1 MKRFV
6 TVIGCASAIALSS
19 TAMAGFTV
27 ENFSD
32 YYGQENTMYGAWDT
46 FTNANNAPNFADN
59 GGNMGFAGQVFNFSG
74 SGFITSGGNIY
85 DAGAPLNIHNYL
97 TLDGVDITNAHV
109 NVSTMG
115 TAPDLEGVLFQA
127 VTSAGDSQFLDTSDV
142 SMNFQQDIPGMGA
155 SMNMSWSFDLSG
167 IEGDV
172 TSLAFIIKATG
183 PHMSLDA
190 LSLDVA
196 YSAIPAP
203 GALALLGLAGMAGRR
218 RRRG

>member
-1 MKRFV
+1 MNRFA
-6 TVIGCASAIALSS
+6 TVLGCVSAVALSS

-32 YYGQENTMYGAWDT
+32 YYGQENTMYGAWES

-74 SGFITSGGNIY
+74 SGFITGGGNLY
-85 DAGAPLNIHNYL
+85 DAQQALNIHNYF
-97 TLDGVDITNAHV
+97 TLDGVDITNAQV

-115 TAPDLEGVLFQA
+115 TVVDFSGVLFQA
-127 VTSAGDSQFLDTSDV
+127 VTSTGASQFLDTSDV
-142 SMNFQQDIPGMGA
+142 SINFNQEIPGMGA

-167 IEGDV
+167 IEGNV
-172 TSLAFIIKATG
+172 TDIAFIMKAVG

-203 GALALLGLAGMAGRR
+203 GALALLGLAGLAGRR

>member
-6 TVIGCASAIALSS
+6 TVIGCASAVALSS

-46 FTNANNAPNFADN
+46 FTNANNSPNFADN

-74 SGFITSGGNIY
+74 TGFITSSGNIY
-85 DAGAPLNIHNYL
+85 DASSPLNIHQYL

-115 TAPDLEGVLFQA
+115 SVPDFESVLFQA
-127 VTSAGDSQFLDTSDV
+127 VTSTGESQFLDTSDV
-142 SMNFQQDIPGMGA
+142 SMNFQQEIPGMGA
-155 SMNMSWSFDLSG
+155 SLNMSWSFDLSG
-167 IEGDV
+167 IAGDV
-172 TSLAFIIKATG
+172 TTLAFILKAAG

-190 LSLDVA
+190 MSLDVA
-196 YSAIPAP
+196 YSIPAP